1 MAGVSSRSLVS
12 SLVRGAALWAV
23 PVLLITAVT
32 LTLLYRN
39 TIYRGFDDP
48 IESAVTSLIASVD
61 VDETGILRL
70 NRVPLDPRY
79 QRALSGR
86 YWLIGQLSNSGG
98 DAQARLIA
106 PLIASRSFSQETVS
120 LPLSAIQE
128 LNAKAG
134 AAVRAVAAGP
144 DENESLRI
152 VARQVLLPGMDKP
165 VIVLAGADRRA
176 AINSIRSFAL
186 IASSLLLILT
196 VGLGVAV
203 YAQVRLGL
211 RPLFALRDKVA
222 DVREG
227 RIAQIDGDYPR
238 EIAPLAKELNNLIL
252 HNKTIVERA
261 RTHVGN
267 LAHALK
273 TPIAVLQNEAQMD
286 EKTPSDIVARQTAQM
301 ASQVDH
307 HLRRAR
313 AAARGQ
319 EIGVITPIDDII
331 DGMVRTLPRIYRDKA
346 FKIIQKGET
355 GFRFRGARRDFEEM
369 VGNLMDNAAKWTR
382 NKVHITVHS
391 GADDAQMLI
400 IVEDNGKGLAPESY
414 AVALKRGAR
423 LDEATP
429 GSGLGLAI
437 VYDLAEAYNGS
448 LSLGKSEFG
457 GLKVELT
464 LPRAKD

>member
-12 SLVRGAALWAV
+12 SLVRGAAIWAI
-23 PVLLITAVT
+23 PVLIITAIT
-32 LTLLYRN
+32 LTLVYRN

-48 IESAVTSLIASVD
+48 IESAVTSLIASAD
-61 VDETGILRL
+61 IDENDALRL

-86 YWLIGQLSNSGG
+86 YWLIGYGETTG
-98 DAQARLIA
+98 VIT
-106 PLIASRSFSQETVS
+106 PITASRSLSNETVT
-120 LPLSAIQE
+120 LPVSAIEE
-128 LNAKAG
+128 LTIKAG
-134 AAVRAVAAGP
+134 EAVHTVVKGP
-144 DENESLRI
+144 DENESLRV
-152 VARQVLLPGMDKP
+152 VARQVILPNMSRP

-176 AINSIRSFAL
+176 AMKSVHRFGL

-196 VGLGVAV
+196 GGLVIAV
-203 YAQVRLGL
+203 YTQVRVGL

-227 RIAQIDGDYPR
+227 RDARVDGDYPP
-238 EIAPLAKELNNLIL
+238 EIAPLAKELNNLIS

-273 TPIAVLQNEAQMD
+273 TPIAVLQNEAQMGVQI
-286 EKTPSDIVARQTAQM
+286 PSQIVARQTAEM

-319 EIGVITPIDDII
+319 EIGVVTDIDAVL

-346 FKIIQKGET
+346 FDILRKGET
-355 GFRFRGARRDFEEM
+355 ALRFRGAKRDFEEM
-369 VGNLMDNAAKWTR
+369 AGNLMDNAAKWTTD
-382 NKVHITVHS
+382 TVIVTTLL
-391 GADDAQMLI
+391 AEDDTQMLI
-400 IVEDNGKGLAPESY
+400 TVEDNGPGLAPESY
-414 AVALKRGAR
+414 AEALKRGAR

-437 VYDLAEAYNGS
+437 VYELAEAYKGD
-448 LSLGKSEFG
+448 LVLGKSALG
-457 GLKVELT
+457 GLKVTLT

>member
-12 SLVRGAALWAV
+12 SLVRGAVIWAV
-23 PVLLITAVT
+23 PVLLITAVI
-32 LTLLYRN
+32 LTLVYRN

-48 IESAVTSLIASVD
+48 IESAVTSLIASAD
-61 VDETGILRL
+61 IGDDGGLRL
-70 NRVPLDPRY
+70 NREPLDPRY

-86 YWLIGQLSNSGG
+86 YWLIGQG
-98 DAQARLIA
+98 DEIGNVKVV
-106 PLIASRSFSQETVS
+106 IASRSFTENKVK
-120 LPLSAIQE
+120 LPLSAIAE
-128 LNAKAG
+128 LSLKAG
-134 AAVRAVAAGP
+134 EPVRTVIDGP
-144 DENESLRI
+144 DENESLRV
-152 VARQVLLPGMDKP
+152 VARQVLLPSTSDP

-176 AINSIRSFAL
+176 AMNSIRQFGA

-196 VGLGVAV
+196 VGLMVAV
-203 YAQVRLGL
+203 YTQVRVGL
-211 RPLFALRDKVA
+211 RPLFALTDKVA

-227 RIAQIDGDYPR
+227 RIAQVDGEYPP
-238 EIAPLAKELNNLIL
+238 EIAPLAGELNNLIS

-286 EKTPSDIVARQTAQM
+286 GQTSSDIVKRQTEEM

-319 EIGVITPIDDII
+319 EIGVITDVDEILG
-331 DGMVRTLPRIYRDKA
+331 GMVRTLPRIYRDKA
-346 FKIIQKGET
+346 FKIIHKGAKEL
-355 GFRFRGARRDFEEM
+355 RFRGAKRDLEEM
-369 VGNLMDNAAKWTR
+369 AGNLMDNAAKWTR
-382 NKVHITVHS
+382 NKVHVTT
-391 GADDAQMLI
+391 ALAEDDAQLTI
-400 IVEDNGKGLAPESY
+400 TVEDNGPGLAPEDY
-414 AVALKRGAR
+414 AEALKRGAR

-437 VYDLAEAYNGS
+437 VLELAEAYKGS
-448 LSLGKSEFG
+448 LVLDESQFG
-457 GLKVELT
+457 GLKAILT
-464 LPRAKD
+464 LPRAKN

>member
-1 MAGVSSRSLVS
+1 MADMSSRSLVS
-12 SLVRGAALWAV
+12 SLVRGAAIWAV
-23 PVLLITAVT
+23 PSLIIIAIT
-32 LTLLYRN
+32 LTLVYRN

-48 IESAVTSLIASVD
+48 IESAVTSLIASAD
-61 VDETGILRL
+61 INEIGALRL

-86 YWLIGQLSNSGG
+86 YWLIGHDDGAGNI
-98 DAQARLIA
+98 DII
-106 PLIASRSFSQETVS
+106 IASRSYTEETIK
-120 LPLSAIQE
+120 LPLSAIAE
-128 LNAKAG
+128 LSTKAG
-134 AAVRAVAAGP
+134 EPIRTVTNGP

-152 VARQVLLPGMDKP
+152 VARQVTLPDMSQP

-176 AINSIRSFAL
+176 AINSIRRFGL

-196 VGLGVAV
+196 VGLIVAV
-203 YAQVRLGL
+203 YTQVRVGL

-227 RIAQIDGDYPR
+227 RNAQVDGIYPP
-238 EIAPLAKELNNLIL
+238 EIAPLAKELNNLIS

-273 TPIAVLQNEAQMD
+273 TPIAVLQNEAKMGR
-286 EKTPSDIVARQTAQM
+286 KTPSDIVTRQTSEM
-301 ASQVDH
+301 AAQVDH

-319 EIGVITPIDDII
+319 EIGVVTDIDEVL
-331 DGMVRTLPRIYRDKA
+331 DGMVRTLPRIHRDKA
-346 FKIIQKGET
+346 FKILRKGNT
-355 GFRFRGARRDFEEM
+355 GLRFRGAKRDFEEM
-369 VGNLMDNAAKWTR
+369 TGNLMDNAAKWTR
-382 NKVHITVHS
+382 NKVTVTTELAPDDSQMIIT
-391 GADDAQMLI
+391 
-400 IVEDNGKGLAPESY
+400 VEDNGPGLAPESY
-414 AVALKRGAR
+414 AEALKRGAR

-437 VYDLAEAYNGS
+437 VHELAEAYKGS
-448 LSLGKSEFG
+448 LVMGKSKLG
-457 GLKVELT
+457 GLQVTLT